1 MNKKKSMAFLAFI
14 VLVLVGALV
23 VESRAHFP
31 FVNRIVMA
39 VVEPVNSVMLGLSD
53 IVNNTTGYFTSLKEL
68 RATNNKL
75 EKENAILRQE
85 NVSLVSMKDENERL
99 QRLLNYKQKYPR
111 LEFVTSRVIGRG
123 MGDLRDTV
131 IINQGSDAGLKL
143 NMSVVSS
150 TGLVGIVDAVFPSA
164 ARVLLINSPH
174 TRIGGMDLRGD
185 SRIAGIVNGIAGGD
199 GGLEMRNMARNA
211 DLLPGDTVVTSGY
224 SGYHPPGLVI
234 GNIEEIQMDGG
245 GLTKIAT
252 ITPSVDFS
260 RLEEVMVITNYTNF
274 APLVQ
279 SKKTPAKKK
288 EAGQG
293 ATSTQ
298 DKGGTAQ

>member
-150 TGLVGIVDAVFPSA
+150 TGLVGIVDSVFPSA

-279 SKKTPAKKK
+279 SKKTHAKKK